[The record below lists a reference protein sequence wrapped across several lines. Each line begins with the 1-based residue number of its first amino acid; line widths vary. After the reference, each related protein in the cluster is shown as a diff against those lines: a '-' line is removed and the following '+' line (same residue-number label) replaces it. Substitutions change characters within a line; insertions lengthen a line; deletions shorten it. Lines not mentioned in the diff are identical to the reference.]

1 MELKQIKDYED
12 YKRQQIIVSKYIP
25 GGRSIE
31 TASDRFFDIA
41 DDLIE
46 EAELTKDSYILDIG
60 CRRGKGVKYFL
71 DKGYKNTYGIDIGDE
86 MIKINGDS
94 NFKSVDMHESLGFD
108 FKWDF
113 VSIIHTLEHA
123 YDIPKVL
130 KLIHDSLND
139 DGILYIVIP
148 KGEIENHAHFFAAET
163 IHDIETFTNKTGF
176 ETVDKIITR
185 NGSEFNYFLK
195 KRESCTITI

>member
-1 MELKQIKDYED
+1 MKIKKIKNYED
-12 YKRQQIIVSKYIP
+12 YKHQQIIVSKYIP

-31 TASDRFFDIA
+31 TAGDRFFDVA
-41 DDLIE
+41 DGLIE

-60 CRRGKGVKYFL
+60 CRRGKGVKYFI

-86 MIKINGDS
+86 MIKIYGSD
-94 NFKSVDMHESLGFD
+94 NFKAVDMHESLGFN

-130 KLIHDSLND
+130 KLIYNSLND

-148 KGEIENHAHFFAAET
+148 QGEIENHAHFFAASNIE
-163 IHDIETFTNKTGF
+163 DIESFTNEAGF
-176 ETVDKIITR
+176 ETIDKITTR

-195 KRESCTITI
+195 KRKSCTITL

>member
-1 MELKQIKDYED
+1 MKIKKIKNYED
-12 YKRQQIIVSKYIP
+12 YKHQQVIVSKYIP
-25 GGRSIE
+25 GGQSVE
-31 TASDRFFDIA
+31 TAGDRFFDIA

-60 CRRGKGVKYFL
+60 CRRGKGVKYFI

-86 MIKINGDS
+86 MVKIYGND
-94 NFKSVDMHESLGFD
+94 NFKSVDMHESLGFN

-130 KLIHDSLND
+130 KLIYDSLND
-139 DGILYIVIP
+139 NGVLYIVIP
-148 KGEIENHAHFFAAET
+148 QGEIENHAHFF
-163 IHDIETFTNKTGF
+163 
-176 ETVDKIITR
+176 
-185 NGSEFNYFLK
+185 
-195 KRESCTITI
+195 CC

>member
-1 MELKQIKDYED
+1 MKLKKIKNYED
-12 YKRQQIIVSKYIP
+12 YKHQQIIVSKYIP

-41 DDLIE
+41 EDLIE
-46 EAELTKDSYILDIG
+46 EVELIKDSYILDIG

-86 MIKINGDS
+86 MIKIHGED
-94 NFKSVDMHESLGFD
+94 NFKAVDMHESLGFS

-113 VSIIHTLEHA
+113 ISIIHTLEHA

-130 KLIHDSLND
+130 KLIYDNLND
-139 DGILYIVIP
+139 NGILYIVIP
-148 KGEIENHAHFFAAET
+148 KGEIENHAHFFAAEN
-163 IHDIETFTNKTGF
+163 IEDIETFTNEVGF
-176 ETVDKIITR
+176 ETIDKITTR

-195 KRESCTITI
+195 KRESCTITL

>member
-1 MELKQIKDYED
+1 MKLKKIKNYED
-12 YKRQQIIVSKYIP
+12 YKHQQIIVSQYIP
-25 GGRSIE
+25 GGCSIE
-31 TASDRFFDIA
+31 MASDRFFDIA

-71 DKGYKNTYGIDIGDE
+71 DKGYKNTYGIDIGDF
-86 MIKINGDS
+86 I
-94 NFKSVDMHESLGFD
+94 
-108 FKWDF
+108 
-113 VSIIHTLEHA
+113 SIIHTLEHA

-139 DGILYIVIP
+139 DGILYVVIP
-148 KGEIENHAHFFAAET
+148 QGEIENHAHFFAAET
-163 IHDIETFTNKTGF
+163 IQDIETFTNETGF
-176 ETVDKIITR
+176 ETIDKIITR

-195 KRESCTITI
+195 KRESCTITL